1 MQLPDAGAAD
11 RLLRPA
17 AAGRMRLALL
27 SFLMLFVELALIRW
41 IGSNVIYLSYFS
53 NFVLLG
59 SFLGIGVGFLRATAR
74 PDLFALAP
82 AILTVLVAFVL
93 LFPVTVACGSGQ
105 IIFFG
110 CRPSGLPM
118 WVVLPVLFCAVT
130 AAMAAIGQGVARA
143 FAAFE
148 PLEAYRLD
156 IRGSLAGIVAFTLLA
171 LADAPPLAWASVV
184 ALAFALL
191 YGRAIT
197 PLQVFFLAS
206 LVILLGA
213 ESLGS
218 GARWSPYYKITVA
231 TQKPGVSVLSVNG
244 IPHQVIESVA
254 LRRADEP
261 LYFVPYRR
269 LAGNPLASVLIVG
282 AGNGSDVAIA
292 LAAGAKHI
300 DAVEIDPEIAALGRA
315 LNPDRPYAN
324 PAVSVHIDDG
334 RAFLQNA
341 RARYDLIIFALPDSL
356 SLVSGQSSLRLESYL
371 FTSEAMATARAHLT
385 PAGAFVM
392 YNYYRQPWLLD
403 RLARTLDLTYGHAPC
418 SDSVGGSGNRFSL
431 LTIGL
436 RAGAVRCAGVWNRG
450 NRVVPAPA
458 DDDHPFLYLQT
469 RSIPALYTLSLAIVA
484 LLAVGIVRIAGGPLR
499 PMGAYLDLFFMGAA
513 FFLLE
518 TKNVVQFAL
527 LFGTTWLVNALVFA
541 GVLMCVLIAIEI
553 ASRVRFARPEVLPI
567 ALFAAL
573 LLAWAIPPQALLGFD
588 APLRFVLAAALA
600 FAPIVL
606 ANLIFAQRFRDTA
619 ASTVAFG
626 ANLLGAMVGGM
637 LEYASLITG
646 YSALLL
652 VVALLYAL
660 AFITNR
666 RAATLSS

>member
-1 MQLPDAGAAD
+1 M
-11 RLLRPA
+11 
-17 AAGRMRLALL
+17 
-27 SFLMLFVELALIRW
+27 
-41 IGSNVIYLSYFS
+41 
-53 NFVLLG
+53 
-59 SFLGIGVGFLRATAR
+59 
-74 PDLFALAP
+74 
-82 AILTVLVAFVL
+82 
-93 LFPVTVACGSGQ
+93 
-105 IIFFG
+105 
-110 CRPSGLPM
+110 
-118 WVVLPVLFCAVT
+118 
-130 AAMAAIGQGVARA
+130 
-143 FAAFE
+143 
-148 PLEAYRLD
+148 
-156 IRGSLAGIVAFTLLA
+156 
-171 LADAPPLAWASVV
+171 
-184 ALAFALL
+184 
-191 YGRAIT
+191 
-197 PLQVFFLAS
+197 
-206 LVILLGA
+206 
-213 ESLGS
+213 
-218 GARWSPYYKITVA
+218 
-231 TQKPGVSVLSVNG
+231 
-244 IPHQVIESVA
+244 
-254 LRRADEP
+254 
-261 LYFVPYRR
+261 
-269 LAGNPLASVLIVG
+269 LIVG

-292 LAAGAKHI
+292 LAGGAKHI
-300 DAVEIDPEIAALGRA
+300 DAVEIDPEIAAIGRA

-418 SDSVGGSGNRFSL
+418 SDSVGGSENRFSL

-436 RAGAVRCAGVWNRG
+436 RAGAVRCAGVWNPG

-469 RSIPALYTLSLAIVA
+469 RSIPALYALSLAIVA

-513 FFLLE
+513 FLLLE

-541 GVLMCVLIAIEI
+541 GVLVCVLLAIEI
-553 ASRVRFARPEVLPI
+553 ASRVRFARPEVLFI

-573 LLAWAIPPQALLGFD
+573 SLAWAIPPQALLGFD
-588 APLRFVLAAALA
+588 APLRFALAVALA

-637 LEYASLITG
+637 LEYGSLIVG
-646 YSALLL
+646 YRALLPI
-652 VVALLYAL
+652 VALLYAL
-660 AFITNR
+660 AFITSR
-666 RAATLSS
+666 KPATVSS

>member
-11 RLLRPA
+11 RSLRPA

-93 LFPVTVACGSGQ
+93 LFPVTVACGGGQ

-143 FAAFE
+143 FADFE

-156 IRGSLAGIVAFTLLA
+156 ILGSLAGIVAFTLLA

-184 ALAFALL
+184 ALAFAVL

-197 PLQVFFLAS
+197 PLQLFFLAS
-206 LVILLGA
+206 LVILLGV

-231 TQKPGVSVLSVNG
+231 PKKPGVSVLSVNG

-282 AGNGSDVAIA
+282 AGNGSDIAIA

-300 DAVEIDPEIAALGRA
+300 DAVEIDPEIAAIGRA

-436 RAGAVRCAGVWNRG
+436 RAGAVRCAGVWNPG

-469 RSIPALYTLSLAIVA
+469 RSIPALYALSLAIVA

-513 FFLLE
+513 FLLLE

-541 GVLMCVLIAIEI
+541 GVLVCVLLAIEI
-553 ASRVRFARPEVLPI
+553 ASRVRFARPEVLFI

-573 LLAWAIPPQALLGFD
+573 SLAWAIPPQALLGFD
-588 APLRFVLAAALA
+588 APLRFVLAVALA

-637 LEYASLITG
+637 LEYGSLIVG
-646 YSALLL
+646 YRALLPI
-652 VVALLYAL
+652 VALLYAL
-660 AFITNR
+660 AFITSR
-666 RAATLSS
+666 KPATVSS

>member
-1 MQLPDAGAAD
+1 MAL
-11 RLLRPA
+11 
-17 AAGRMRLALL
+17 AGRTRLALL
-27 SFLMLFVELALIRW
+27 SFVMLFLELALIRW
-41 IGSNVIYLSYFS
+41 IGSDVIYLSYFS

-59 SFLGIGVGFLRATAR
+59 SFLGIGVGFLRADAR
-74 PDLFALAP
+74 SDLFALVP
-82 AILTVLVAFVL
+82 ALLTVLVAFVL
-93 LFPVTVACGSGQ
+93 FFPVTVACGGGGQ

-118 WVVLPVLFCAVT
+118 WIVLPVLFCAVT
-130 AAMAAIGQGVARA
+130 ATMAAVGQGVARA
-143 FAAFE
+143 FAGFE

-156 IRGSLAGIVAFTLLA
+156 ILGSLAGIVAFTLLA
-171 LADAPPLAWASVV
+171 LGNAPPLAWACVV
-184 ALAFALL
+184 ALAFVVLF
-191 YGRAIT
+191 GRAIT
-197 PLQVFFLAS
+197 PLQLFFLAA
-206 LVILLGA
+206 LVILLSV

-218 GARWSPYYKITVA
+218 GARWSPYYKITVVTA
-231 TQKPGVSVLSVNG
+231 KPGVRVLSVNG
-244 IPHQVIESVA
+244 IPHQVIESLA
-254 LRRADEP
+254 MRRADEP

-269 LAGNPLASVLIVG
+269 LAGNPLRNVLIVG

-300 DAVEIDPEIAALGRA
+300 DAVEIDPQIAAIGRA

-324 PAVSVHIDDG
+324 TAVSLHIDDG

-341 RARYDLIIFALPDSL
+341 HARYDLIIFALPDSL

-371 FTSEAMATARAHLT
+371 FTTEAMAAARAHLT
-385 PAGAFVM
+385 PGGAFVM
-392 YNYYRQPWLLD
+392 YNYYREPWLLD
-403 RLARTLDLTYGHAPC
+403 RLARTLERTYGHAPC

-436 RAGAVRCAGVWNRG
+436 RANSVHCAEIWNPGA
-450 NRVVPAPA
+450 RVVPAPA

-469 RSIPALYTLSLAIVA
+469 RSIPALYLVSLAIVA
-484 LLAVGIVRIAGGPLR
+484 LLALVIVRIAGGPLR
-499 PMGAYLDLFFMGAA
+499 SMAAYLDLFFMGAA
-513 FFLLE
+513 FLLLE

-541 GVLMCVLIAIEI
+541 GVLGCVLIAIEI
-553 ASRVRFARPEVLPI
+553 ARRVRFARPALLYV

-573 LLAWAIPPQALLGFD
+573 ALAWAVPPQTLLGFA
-588 APLRFVLAAALA
+588 APLRFVLAVVLA

-619 ASTVAFG
+619 ASTLAFG
-626 ANLLGAMVGGM
+626 ANLLGAMAGGM
-637 LEYASLITG
+637 AEYASLIVG
-646 YSALLL
+646 YRALLP

-660 AFITNR
+660 AFIAKR
-666 RAATLSS
+666 

>member
-1 MQLPDAGAAD
+1 VRVLAGG
-11 RLLRPA
+11 P
-17 AAGRMRLALL
+17 RLALL

-41 IGSNVIYLSYFS
+41 IGSDVIYLSYFS

-59 SFLGIGVGFLRATAR
+59 SFLGIGVGFLRANAR
-74 PDLFALAP
+74 TDLFALAP
-82 AILTVLVAFVL
+82 AILAVLVAFVL
-93 LFPVTVACGSGQ
+93 FFPVTVNCGGGE

-110 CRPSGLPM
+110 CRPSGLPI
-118 WVVLPVLFCAVT
+118 WLVLPLLFCAVT

-156 IRGSLAGIVAFTLLA
+156 ILGSLAGIIAFTLLA
-171 LADAPPLAWASVV
+171 RLDAPPLAWACVA

-191 YGRAIT
+191 FGRAIT
-197 PLQVFFLAS
+197 LVQVFFLAA
-206 LVILLGA
+206 LVVLLGV

-218 GARWSPYYKITVA
+218 GARWSPYYKITVISP
-231 TQKPGVSVLSVNG
+231 KPGVQLLSVNG

-269 LAGNPLASVLIVG
+269 LAGNPLTDVLIVG

-300 DAVEIDPEIAALGRA
+300 DAVEIDPQIAAIGRD
-315 LNPDRPYAN
+315 LNPDRPYASA
-324 PAVSVHIDDG
+324 AVSLHIDDG

-341 RARYDLIIFALPDSL
+341 RAHYDLIIFALPDSL

-371 FTSEAMATARAHLT
+371 FTTEAMAAARAHLK
-385 PAGAFVM
+385 PGGAFVM

-403 RLARTLDLTYGHAPC
+403 RLARTLALTYGHAPC
-418 SDSVGGSGNRFSL
+418 SDSLFGRGGDRFSL
-431 LTIGL
+431 LTTGL
-436 RAGAVRCAGVWNRG
+436 RASAVRCAEVWNPGARA
-450 NRVVPAPA
+450 VPAPA

-469 RSIPALYTLSLAIVA
+469 RSIPPLYTLSLAIVA
-484 LLAVGIVRIAGGPLR
+484 LLALSIVRVAGGGPFR

-513 FFLLE
+513 FLLLE

-541 GVLMCVLIAIEI
+541 GVLVSVLLAIEI
-553 ASRVRFARPEVLPI
+553 ARRVRFGRPEWLYV

-573 LLAWAIPPQALLGFD
+573 ALAWAIPPDTLLVFD
-588 APLRFVLAAALA
+588 PPLRFVLAVALA

-619 ASTVAFG
+619 ASTVAFSM
-626 ANLLGAMVGGM
+626 NLLGAMAGGM
-637 LEYASLITG
+637 LEYTSLVVG
-646 YSALLL
+646 YRALLP
-652 VVALLYAL
+652 VVALLYVL
-660 AFITNR
+660 AFVARPSFDRLRT
-666 RAATLSS
+666 TGSG